1 MIIMIMLVPLK
12 TTNDTQK
19 LAPANKIGIFD
30 LTKLST
36 EQTFLYFPSMLLR
49 VMFAFSEFQ
58 DYQN

>member
-1 MIIMIMLVPLK
+1 MLVPLK